1 MDVFTAIADPVR
13 RDLLRTLSA
22 GSARVVD
29 LAAGRPISRPAVSR
43 HLRVLA
49 EAGLVVAED
58 AGRER
63 HYRASPPGLR
73 PLEAFLDELS
83 AGGRR
88 PPVTP
93 AMLDALDLEVRRVVR
108 DHRDDRD
115 HEDHEDHRDH
125 PDRRGDGRATD
136 HPHTHPHAHPGET
149 A

>member
-83 AGGRR
+83 AGGRGR
-88 PPVTP
+88 PSRPRCSTRSTSRCAASSVT
-93 AMLDALDLEVRRVVR
+93 AGTTVTTRT
-108 DHRDDRD
+108 
-115 HEDHEDHRDH
+115 EDHRDH